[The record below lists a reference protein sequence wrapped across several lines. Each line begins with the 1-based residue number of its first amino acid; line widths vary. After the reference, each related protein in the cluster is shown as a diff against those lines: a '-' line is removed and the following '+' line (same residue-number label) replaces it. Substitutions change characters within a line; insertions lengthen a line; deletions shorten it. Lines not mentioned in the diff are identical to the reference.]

1 MFLAC
6 KTDIIVEHDGQVE
19 PIEVKSGKHYKSHAA
34 LNNLIGN
41 EDFKIAK
48 ASVLSNGNYS
58 KEGKIEYMPIYF
70 AMFLK
75 KDALPETLTYE
86 QKI

>member
-1 MFLAC
+1 M
-6 KTDIIVEHDGQVE
+6 
-19 PIEVKSGKHYKSHAA
+19 
-34 LNNLIGN
+34 
-41 EDFKIAK
+41 IAK
-48 ASVLSNGNYS
+48 ALVLSNGNYS

-86 QKI
+86 LKI

>member
-1 MFLAC
+1 MR
-6 KTDIIVEHDGQVE
+6 KG
-19 PIEVKSGKHYKSHAA
+19 GKVMPPPA
-34 LNNLIGN
+34 NRGGGN
-41 EDFKIAK
+41 FKIAK
-48 ASVLSNGNYS
+48 ALVLSNGNYS

-86 QKI
+86 LKI